1 MREQN
6 VADALADAAIA
17 EIETGMMVGLGTGRA
32 ATRGI
37 KALAERVKA
46 EGLDIKCVA
55 TSEASEALAKQLD
68 LDVVDFALIE
78 HVDFLFDGADEVDRD
93 LNILKGGGGAMTR
106 ERMIAWTAAKRVYMV
121 DASKVV
127 DRLGQNKPLSIAV
140 MAFGMTSIRGALR
153 ELGLN
158 GVCRRTI
165 DGELFITDNGNLII
179 DTTIPDD
186 VDLTELAARLNDMP
200 GVIDHGLFL
209 EEADELVIENENG
222 QIEHLIRPTE

>member
-1 MREQN
+1 VREQN

-17 EIETGMMVGLGTGRA
+17 EIESGMMVGLGTGRA
-32 ATRGI
+32 ARRGI
-37 KALAERVKA
+37 MALAERVKA
-46 EGLDIKCVA
+46 DGLKIKCVA
-55 TSEASEALAKQLD
+55 TSEASEALAKQLE

-78 HVDFLFDGADEVDRD
+78 NVDYMFDGADEVDRE
-93 LNILKGGGGAMTR
+93 LNVLKGGGGAMTR
-106 ERMIAWTAAKRVYMV
+106 ERMIAWAAVKRMYMV

-127 DRLGQNKPLSIAV
+127 DRLGQDKPLSIAV
-140 MAFGMTSIRGALR
+140 MAFGMSSIRGALR

-179 DTTIPDD
+179 DATIPEDA
-186 VDLTELAARLNDMP
+186 DLSELAARLNDMP

-209 EEADELVIENENG
+209 EEADELVIENEKG
-222 QIEHLIRPTE
+222 EVEHLVRPTE

>member
-1 MREQN
+1 VREQN

-165 DGELFITDNGNLII
+165 DGELFITDNV
-179 DTTIPDD
+179 DD
-186 VDLTELAARLNDMP
+186 GKIELGAPVMR
-200 GVIDHGLFL
+200 
-209 EEADELVIENENG
+209 
-222 QIEHLIRPTE
+222 RPPQ